1 MITGADQSERYLTWI
16 PLTLSNERT
25 IVDQHDKETK
35 GEYSHVEP
43 HTLTELETS
52 LKLQQMT
59 TEHHRISSKPSALDC
74 KVMDGPCAGTKTN
87 L

>member
-1 MITGADQSERYLTWI
+1 MITGADQSQRYLTWI

-25 IVDQHDKETK
+25 IVDQHDKEKK

-43 HTLTELETS
+43 YTLTELETS

-59 TEHHRISSKPSALDC
+59 TEHHRIPSKPSALDC
-74 KVMDGPCAGTKTN
+74 KVMDSPYAGTKTN